1 VKLPIKLLN
10 PLTPMTQA
18 TNLPAGI
25 GRHLPRRL
33 ARLFP
38 ALALGGGL
46 AAQATAAVIS
56 VGATVGALV
65 PDADPSGRAVTVNV
79 PDAGWRLTDVNVT
92 LSFSGNPAAFG
103 GWNGDLYAWLR
114 HDGALAVLL
123 NRVGRS
129 PSDPL
134 GLGYDDGGMNGVVL
148 DDQAA
153 ADVHFYQ
160 TTLGFAPGV
169 LTGSWQPDARITDPS
184 QPFDANPAARAARLD
199 VFDSLNPQGE
209 WALFVAD
216 LEGGG
221 EFVLDSWRLDLTVV
235 PVPEPM
241 ELGAAAATLLVGFAG
256 WRVRRR

>member
-1 VKLPIKLLN
+1 MKLPIKLLN
-10 PLTPMTQA
+10 PQTPMTPA

-33 ARLFP
+33 TRSFP
-38 ALALGGGL
+38 ALALGSGL

-56 VGATVGALV
+56 VGATIGALV

-79 PDAGWRLTDVNVT
+79 SDAGWRLADVNVT

-103 GWNGDLYAWLR
+103 GWNGDLYAWLS

-129 PSDPL
+129 SADPL
-134 GLGYDDGGMNGVVL
+134 GSGYDDGGLSGVVF

-235 PVPEPM
+235 PVPEPIGYG
-241 ELGAAAATLLVGFAG
+241 LAVAALLAGFAAC
-256 WRVRRR
+256 RLRQR